1 MLMSPPQT
9 DRASISN
16 GAAMPGFM
24 RRFNAF
30 SSERLSFALVAGTI
44 SLLILSPLAMLIY
57 GSLTT
62 APLGTFGFDIT
73 LANYERF
80 FSSSRYLGA
89 MWNTIYISVGT
100 TAIGGSFGL
109 LLAWLV
115 ARTDIPMARS
125 LRVGLMAP
133 FFLSPIIGA
142 LAWITLT
149 GRGVGPINRLLEVLS
164 LPAINLQSV
173 GGIIF
178 IMSLYYAPYTFI
190 FVSAAL
196 ENMDSSMEEA
206 GAMSGLNRRQ
216 VMVKITL
223 PLMAPAVL
231 SGLVLTFVS
240 AAGQFGVPAL
250 LGTPINYLVMTTY
263 IFDLTQAFPTRFNLA
278 AALAV
283 VLLAVCGLSIWAQR
297 RMLAGRS
304 YTTVAGKGAQHRP
317 VPLGSLRWVFW
328 GVVVG
333 YIMLT
338 AVLPVLMLAY
348 VSLIPLYTGVI
359 DFSILTLRN
368 YVEVFTVNQA
378 AQRAVINT
386 LILAVG
392 GAALGVFVGFIC
404 SYTVLRT
411 KVWYRGSLDLVIM
424 LPAAVPS
431 VVYGIAMLW
440 TFIYVPLPIYGTLW
454 LLLIGYVVGF
464 IPFAYRAVNSSLS
477 QIDKSLEEAATM
489 VGASW
494 WRRMWEVTVPL
505 TRPGM
510 LAGWMLLFV
519 IFVRELAVSIFLYA
533 PGSEVLPVLV
543 YNKYEE
549 GQYTQLAAMAM
560 LQIIFMTIVIIFVS
574 RVFRVDVTRTS

>member
-1 MLMSPPQT
+1 MSSQQSASVSPSAV
-9 DRASISN
+9 RA
-16 GAAMPGFM
+16 ARTPF
-24 RRFNAF
+24 RL
-30 SSERLSFALVAGTI
+30 SSERLFFAGVAGFI

-57 GSLTT
+57 GSLTE
-62 APLGTFGFDIT
+62 APMGSFVFDLTFT
-73 LANYERF
+73 NYLQF
-80 FSSSRYLGA
+80 FSSTRYLGA
-89 MWNTIYISVGT
+89 LWNTIYISIATTVLGGT
-100 TAIGGSFGL
+100 FGL

-115 ARTDIPMARS
+115 ARTNIPMAGS

-149 GRGVGPINRLLEVLS
+149 GRGSGPINQLFEVFG
-164 LPAINLQSV
+164 LPIVNLQSV

-196 ENMDSSMEEA
+196 ENMDSSLEEA
-206 GAMSGLNRRQ
+206 GSMSGLNQRQ
-216 VMVKITL
+216 IMTRITL

-263 IFDLTQAFPTRFNLA
+263 IFDLTQTFPTRFNLA
-278 AALAV
+278 AALAI

-297 RMLAGRS
+297 HMLAGRS
-304 YTTVAGKGAQHRP
+304 YTTVAGKGARHRP
-317 VPLGSLRWVFW
+317 VPLGVLRWFFW
-328 GVVVG
+328 GVVML
-333 YIMLT
+333 YIALT

-359 DFSILTLRN
+359 DLSILTLRN
-368 YVEVFTVNQA
+368 YVEVFTVNQS
-378 AQRAVINT
+378 AQRAVVNT
-386 LILAVG
+386 LILSVG
-392 GAALGVFVGFIC
+392 GAALGVFTGFIC
-404 SYTVLRT
+404 SYAVLRT
-411 KVWYRGSLDLVIM
+411 KAWYRGGLDYVIM

-440 TFIYVPLPIYGTLW
+440 TYIYVPLPIYGTLW

-464 IPFAYRAVNSSLS
+464 IPFAYRAVNASLS

-494 WRRMWEVTVPL
+494 WQRMWQVTVPL

-519 IFVRELAVSIFLYA
+519 IFVRELAVSIFLYS
-533 PGSEVLPVLV
+533 PGAEVLPVLV

-560 LQIIFMTIVIIFVS
+560 LQVIFMAAVIIFVS
-574 RVFRVDVTRTS
+574 RVFRVDVTRTA

>member
-1 MLMSPPQT
+1 MSLLQGT
-9 DRASISN
+9 GASAVSVS
-16 GAAMPGFM
+16 GS
-24 RRFNAF
+24 RRF
-30 SSERLSFALVAGTI
+30 SSERLFFAAVAGLI
-44 SLLILSPLAMLIY
+44 SLLILSPLAMLVY
-57 GSLTT
+57 GSLTE
-62 APLGTFGFDIT
+62 APMGTFGFDFSF
-73 LANYERF
+73 ANYGRF
-80 FSSSRYLGA
+80 FASSRYLGA
-89 MWNTIYISVGT
+89 MWNTLHISIATTLLGGT
-100 TAIGGSFGL
+100 FGL

-115 ARTDIPMARS
+115 ARTDVPMAGS
-125 LRVGLMAP
+125 LRMGLMAP

-149 GRGVGPINRLLEVLS
+149 GRGSGPINQLLEFVG
-164 LPAINLQSV
+164 LPMANLQSV

-196 ENMDSSMEEA
+196 ENMDSSLEEA

-216 VMVKITL
+216 VMTQITL

-250 LGTPINYLVMTTY
+250 LGTPINYQVMTTY
-263 IFDLTQAFPTRFNLA
+263 IFDLTQTFPTQFNVA

-283 VLLAVCGLSIWAQR
+283 ILLAVCGLSIWFQR

-304 YTTVAGKGAQHRP
+304 FTTVAGKGARHRP
-317 VPLGSLRWVFW
+317 VALGRLRWFFW
-328 GVVVG
+328 GVVAG
-333 YIMLT
+333 YIILT
-338 AVLPVLMLAY
+338 AVLPVLMLTY

-359 DFSILTLRN
+359 DFSLLTFRN
-368 YVEVFTVNQA
+368 YIDVFTVNQA
-378 AQRAVINT
+378 AQRAVVNT
-386 LILAVG
+386 LVLAVG
-392 GAALGVFVGFIC
+392 GAALGVFTGFVC
-404 SYTVLRT
+404 SYAVLRT
-411 KVWYRGSLDLVIM
+411 KAWYRGGLDVVIM

-431 VVYGIAMLW
+431 LVYGIAMLW
-440 TFIYVPLPIYGTLW
+440 TFVYVPLPIYGTLW

-464 IPFAYRAVNSSLS
+464 IPFAYRAVNSSLA

-494 WRRMWEVTVPL
+494 WQRMWQVTVPL

-533 PGSEVLPVLV
+533 PGAEVLPVLV
-543 YNKYEE
+543 YNKYVE

-560 LQIIFMTIVIIFVS
+560 LQVIFMAVVIIFVS

>member
-1 MLMSPPQT
+1 MSLQQISDAP
-9 DRASISN
+9 ASTGRIPRRSFRISTESLFFA
-16 GAAMPGFM
+16 GIAGF
-24 RRFNAF
+24 
-30 SSERLSFALVAGTI
+30 I
-44 SLLILSPLAMLIY
+44 SLLIISPLAMLFY
-57 GSLTT
+57 GSLTQ
-62 APLGTFGFDIT
+62 APMGTFSFDFS

-100 TAIGGSFGL
+100 TIIGGTFGL

-115 ARTDIPMARS
+115 ARTDIPMAGT

-149 GRGVGPINRLLEVLS
+149 GRGSGPINQFLEMLS
-164 LPAINLQSV
+164 LPTINLQSI

-190 FVSAAL
+190 FVGAAL
-196 ENMDSSMEEA
+196 ENMDSSLEEA

-216 VMVKITL
+216 VMARITL

-263 IFDLTQAFPTRFNLA
+263 IFDLTQTFPTRFNLA

-283 VLLAVCGLSIWAQR
+283 VLLSVCCLSIWLQKK
-297 RMLAGRS
+297 MLAGRS
-304 YTTVAGKGAQHRP
+304 YTTVAGKGARHRP
-317 VPLGSLRWVFW
+317 VPLGAWRWFFW
-328 GVVVG
+328 CVVAG
-333 YIMLT
+333 YIALT

-368 YVEVFTVNQA
+368 YIEVFTVNQS
-378 AQRAVINT
+378 AQRAVVNT
-386 LILAVG
+386 LMLAVG

-404 SYTVLRT
+404 SYAVLRT
-411 KVWYRGSLDLVIM
+411 KAWYRGSLDLVIM

-440 TFIYVPLPIYGTLW
+440 TYIYVPLPIYGTLW

-494 WRRMWEVTVPL
+494 WQRMWQVTVPL

-519 IFVRELAVSIFLYA
+519 IFVRELAVSIFLYS
-533 PGSEVLPVLV
+533 PGAEVLPVLV

-560 LQIIFMTIVIIFVS
+560 LQVIFMAVVIIFVS